1 MNNNKFLLLVL
12 SGLLC
17 AIGLM
22 VPMCMPKIV
31 LGPMSFTLAS
41 HVAVFL
47 AMFISPILAIAVCIG
62 TTLGFFLT
70 TPLIIAIRAA
80 SHIVFAVV
88 GAYLLKKYPQ
98 ILDKAGSATI
108 FNVVLAAM
116 HAICEVL
123 VVTPFFFAGLAFNQ
137 EQLAVG
143 YITSVLLLV
152 GGGTVIHSFIDCNIA
167 LLIWKPLTKAIPSIR
182 ELK

>member
-1 MNNNKFLLLVL
+1 MDNKKFYLLVL

-17 AIGLM
+17 AIGMM
-22 VPMCMPKIV
+22 VPMCMPKVI

-47 AMFISPILAIAVCIG
+47 AMFISPILAVAVCAG

-70 TPLIIAIRAA
+70 TPLIIALRAG
-80 SHIVFAVV
+80 SHIVFAVI
-88 GAYLLKKYPQ
+88 GALILKKHPQ
-98 ILDKAGSATI
+98 IIDKPGSATI
-108 FNVVLAAM
+108 FNIFLGIM

-123 VVTPFFFAGLAFNQ
+123 VVTPFFFAGISFSE
-137 EQLAVG
+137 EQIAVG

-152 GGGTVIHSFIDCNIA
+152 GAGTVIHSFIDYNIA
-167 LLIWKPLTKAIPSIR
+167 LLVWKPLSKAIPAIKD
-182 ELK
+182 L